1 LSRWIEVGT
10 PMKRMLLALAIVSA
24 LFLSS
29 PPLQAQAPAA
39 SASAKAT
46 TDKPA
51 CAPAAGLTF
60 ICGLQNPED
69 LVLVPGTRWLLT
81 SGMAPGAGLNV
92 VDTQTKGVRTL
103 YAPDTANARADRA
116 RFANCPGPLD
126 PKQAVLHGL
135 ALRSA
140 AGGRYTV
147 YATNHGGRE
156 SVEVFE
162 LSVGPA
168 SPKRGFEPSRE
179 GGSGGAVGIPSATWI
194 GCVLLPPK
202 LAANSVAAFSD
213 GTLVATVLML
223 PGRTFEDAF
232 AMRNTGIVLQ
242 WTPGTPAFVELKG
255 TELVANNGIETSP
268 DDREFYVASTP
279 TRRVY
284 AFSRAKPGAGPLRFA
299 QLKDFGP
306 DNVRWTSAFAKATAD
321 KADNRLITA
330 GLIDDEP
337 ACGGRPKDE
346 KGIRCPM
353 GYAVAT
359 IDPKTMIATEIARG
373 QRTPSF
379 TGTAMAAVVGNEL
392 WLGSFLADR
401 LAYRPLDVAR
411 GRPLTGDAR

>member
-1 LSRWIEVGT
+1 VRAWLS
-10 PMKRMLLALAIVSA
+10 LAIVA
-24 LFLSS
+24 LLS
-29 PPLQAQAPAA
+29 PQLLEAQAPAA
-39 SASAKAT
+39 AS
-46 TDKPA
+46 
-51 CAPAAGLTF
+51 CAPAAGLSF

-69 LVLVPGTRWLLT
+69 LVLVPGTRWLLI
-81 SGMAPGAGLNV
+81 SGMAPGAGLNA
-92 VDTQTKGVRTL
+92 VDTQARTVRRL
-103 YAPDTANARADRA
+103 YAPGTAEARLDRA
-116 RFANCPGPLD
+116 RFAGCPGPLD
-126 PKQAVLHGL
+126 AKQAALHGL
-135 ALRSA
+135 ALRPA
-140 AGGRYTV
+140 AAGRYTV

-156 SVEVFE
+156 SIEVFE
-162 LSVGPA
+162 LTI
-168 SPKRGFEPSRE
+168 
-179 GGSGGAVGIPSATWI
+179 GSGGTAGAPSVTWI
-194 GCVLLPPK
+194 GCVPLPAK

-213 GTLVATVLML
+213 GTLVATVLIL

-232 AMRNTGIVLQ
+232 AGRNTGIVLQ
-242 WTPGTPAFVELKG
+242 WTPGSPAFVELKG

-284 AFSRAKPGAGPLRFA
+284 AFSRATPGKGPLRFA

-306 DNVRWTSAFAKATAD
+306 DNVRWT
-321 KADNRLITA
+321 ADNRLITA

-346 KGIRCPM
+346 QGIRCPM

-359 IDPKTMIATEIARG
+359 IDPRTMTATEIARG

-401 LAYRPLDVAR
+401 LAYRPLK
-411 GRPLTGDAR
+411 

>member
-1 LSRWIEVGT
+1 
-10 PMKRMLLALAIVSA
+10 MKAHLLVLGFAAAVTAAVSA
-24 LFLSS
+24 
-29 PPLQAQAPAA
+29 QQGAAP
-39 SASAKAT
+39 SG
-46 TDKPA
+46 

-69 LVLVPGTRWLLT
+69 LVSVPGTPWLLT
-81 SGMAPGAGLNV
+81 SGMAPGAGLSL
-92 VDTQTKGVRTL
+92 VDTQARAVRKL
-103 YAPDTANARADRA
+103 YAPGTANARADRG

-126 PKQAVLHGL
+126 PAQAVLHGL

-156 SVEVFE
+156 SVEAFE
-162 LSVGPA
+162 LSVAP
-168 SPKRGFEPSRE
+168 
-179 GGSGGAVGIPSATWI
+179 GGAASSASATWI
-194 GCVLLPPK
+194 GCVVLPPAR
-202 LAANSVAAFSD
+202 AANSVAAFSD

-223 PGRTFEDAF
+223 PGRTFQDAF

-242 WTPGTPAFVELKG
+242 WTPGTTGFVELKG

-284 AFSRAKPGAGPLRFA
+284 SFSRDKPGGGPLRFA

-306 DNVRWTSAFAKATAD
+306 DNVRWTSE
-321 KADNRLITA
+321 NRLITA

-346 KGIRCPM
+346 NGIRCPM

-359 IDPKTMIATEIARG
+359 IDPRTMTATEIARG
-373 QRTPSF
+373 PRTPSF

-392 WLGSFLADR
+392 WLGSFFADR
-401 LAYRPLDVAR
+401 LAYRPLGG
-411 GRPLTGDAR
+411 GR

>member
-1 LSRWIEVGT
+1 MQ
-10 PMKRMLLALAIVSA
+10 PHLLALVFIAALTAAVSA
-24 LFLSS
+24 QQQATA
-29 PPLQAQAPAA
+29 PP
-39 SASAKAT
+39 S
-46 TDKPA
+46 
-51 CAPAAGLTF
+51 CAPAGGLTF
-60 ICGLQNPED
+60 ICGLQSPED
-69 LVLVPGTRWLLT
+69 VVLVPGTRWLLT
-81 SGMAPGAGLNV
+81 SGMAPGAGLSV
-92 VDTQTKGVRTL
+92 VDTQAKVVRKL
-103 YAPDTANARADRA
+103 YAVGTANARADRA

-135 ALRSA
+135 ALRPA
-140 AGGRYTV
+140 AAGRYTV

-162 LSVGPA
+162 VSVA
-168 SPKRGFEPSRE
+168 S
-179 GGSGGAVGIPSATWI
+179 GAAAVPSATWI

-213 GTLVATVLML
+213 GALVATVLIL
-223 PGRTFEDAF
+223 PGRTFQDAF
-232 AMRNTGIVLQ
+232 AGRNTGIVLQ

-279 TRRVY
+279 TRRIY
-284 AFSRAKPGAGPLRFA
+284 AFSRAKPGGGPLRFA

-306 DNVRWTSAFAKATAD
+306 DNVRWT
-321 KADNRLITA
+321 ADNRLITA

-346 KGIRCPM
+346 KGIQCPM

-359 IDPKTMIATEIARG
+359 IDPKTMAATEIARG
-373 QRTPSF
+373 ARTPSF

-392 WLGSFLADR
+392 WLGSFMADR
-401 LAYRPLDVAR
+401 LAYRPLK
-411 GRPLTGDAR
+411 

>member
-1 LSRWIEVGT
+1 MRHLLLSFALLLVAT
-10 PMKRMLLALAIVSA
+10 SSASLLAQGAGCEPS
-24 LFLSS
+24 
-29 PPLQAQAPAA
+29 
-39 SASAKAT
+39 
-46 TDKPA
+46 
-51 CAPAAGLTF
+51 AGLTF
-60 ICGLQNPED
+60 ICGVQNPED
-69 LVLVPGTRWLLT
+69 LVVVPGTRWLLT
-81 SGMAPGAGLNV
+81 SGMAPGAGLNL
-92 VDTQTKGVRTL
+92 VDTQTKALRRL
-103 YAPDTANARADRA
+103 YAPGSANTRADRA
-116 RFANCPGPLD
+116 RFASCPGPLD

-140 AGGRYTV
+140 AGGRHTV

-162 LSVGPA
+162 LTI
-168 SPKRGFEPSRE
+168 
-179 GGSGGAVGIPSATWI
+179 GSGGSAGAVSAAWI

-213 GTLVATVLML
+213 GTLIATVLIL

-232 AMRNTGIVLQ
+232 AGRNTGVVLQ
-242 WTPGTPAFVELKG
+242 WSPGTPAFVEVKV

-299 QLKDFGP
+299 QLRDFGP
-306 DNVRWTSAFAKATAD
+306 DNVRWT
-321 KADNRLITA
+321 ADNRLMTA

-373 QRTPSF
+373 PRTPSF
-379 TGTAMAAVVGNEL
+379 TGTAMAAIVGNEL

-401 LAYRPLDVAR
+401 LAYRRLR
-411 GRPLTGDAR
+411 

>member
-1 LSRWIEVGT
+1 MKQSLLVLSI
-10 PMKRMLLALAIVSA
+10 LSA
-24 LFLSS
+24 SLLFLH
-29 PPLQAQAPAA
+29 PLQAQTPA
-39 SASAKAT
+39 SANAT
-46 TDKPA
+46 ADKPA

-69 LVLVPGTRWLLT
+69 LVPVPGTRWLLI
-81 SGMAPGAGLNV
+81 SGMAPGAGLSV
-92 VDTQTKGVRTL
+92 VDTRARTVHRL
-103 YAPDTANARADRA
+103 YAPPDAARGRPLDLARGRPDTTAARADRT

-135 ALRSA
+135 ALRPA
-140 AGGRYTV
+140 AAGRYTV

-156 SVEVFE
+156 SIEVFE
-162 LSVGPA
+162 LAV
-168 SPKRGFEPSRE
+168 
-179 GGSGGAVGIPSATWI
+179 GSGAAAGVPSATWI

-232 AMRNTGIVLQ
+232 AGRNTGIVLQ
-242 WTPGTPAFVELKG
+242 WTPGSAGFVELKG

-279 TRRVY
+279 THRVY
-284 AFSRAKPGAGPLRFA
+284 AFSRATPGAGPMRFA

-306 DNVRWTSAFAKATAD
+306 DNVRWT
-321 KADNRLITA
+321 ADNRLMTA

-359 IDPKTMIATEIARG
+359 IDPKTMTATEIARG
-373 QRTPSF
+373 SRTPSF
-379 TGTAMAAVVGNEL
+379 TGTAMAAVVNNEL

-401 LAYRPLDVAR
+401 LAYRSLK
-411 GRPLTGDAR
+411 

>member
-1 LSRWIEVGT
+1 MSMFLSFIFFCKALIE
-10 PMKRMLLALAIVSA
+10 ALA
-24 LFLSS
+24 
-29 PPLQAQAPAA
+29 
-39 SASAKAT
+39 T
-46 TDKPA
+46 
-51 CAPAAGLTF
+51 G
-60 ICGLQNPED
+60 
-69 LVLVPGTRWLLT
+69 VPLLT
-81 SGMAPGAGLNV
+81 SGMAPGAGLNA
-92 VDTQTKGVRTL
+92 VDTQARAVRKL
-103 YAPDTANARADRA
+103 YAPATANARADRG

-126 PKQAVLHGL
+126 AKQAVLHGL
-135 ALRSA
+135 ALRPA

-162 LSVGPA
+162 LSVGA
-168 SPKRGFEPSRE
+168 
-179 GGSGGAVGIPSATWI
+179 GGAAPSATWI

-213 GTLVATVLML
+213 GTLVATVLIL
-223 PGRTFEDAF
+223 PGRTFADAF
-232 AMRNTGIVLQ
+232 AGRNTGIVLQ

-255 TELVANNGIETSP
+255 TELVANNGIDTSP

-279 TRRVY
+279 TRRIY
-284 AFSRAKPGAGPLRFA
+284 AFSRAKPGGGPLRFA

-306 DNVRWTSAFAKATAD
+306 DNVRWT
-321 KADNRLITA
+321 ADNRLITA

-346 KGIRCPM
+346 QGIRCPM

-359 IDPKTMIATEIARG
+359 IDPQTMVATEIARG
-373 QRTPSF
+373 VRTPSF

-401 LAYRPLDVAR
+401 LAYRPLK
-411 GRPLTGDAR
+411 

>member
-1 LSRWIEVGT
+1 
-10 PMKRMLLALAIVSA
+10 MKLLLLALAVSVS
-24 LFLSS
+24 LLTSR
-29 PPLQAQAPAA
+29 PLHAQAPAV
-39 SASAKAT
+39 
-46 TDKPA
+46 DKPG
-51 CAPAAGLTF
+51 CAPDAGLTF

-69 LVLVPGTRWLLT
+69 VVPVPGTPWLLT
-81 SGMAPGAGLNV
+81 SGMAPGAGLSV
-92 VDTQTKGVRTL
+92 VETQAKTVRKL
-103 YAPDTANARADRA
+103 YATGTDNARADRT

-126 PKQAVLHGL
+126 AKLAVLHGL
-135 ALRSA
+135 ALRPAS
-140 AGGRYTV
+140 GGRYTL

-162 LSVGPA
+162 LSIGTVGA
-168 SPKRGFEPSRE
+168 TR
-179 GGSGGAVGIPSATWI
+179 ILSATWI

-213 GTLVATVLML
+213 GTLVATVLIL
-223 PGRTFEDAF
+223 PGKTFEDAF

-242 WTPGTPAFVELKG
+242 WTPGTPRFVELKG
-255 TELVANNGIETSP
+255 TELVANNGIETSA
-268 DDREFYVASTP
+268 DDREFYVASTT

-284 AFSRAKPGAGPLRFA
+284 AFSRAKPGAGPVRFA

-306 DNVRWTSAFAKATAD
+306 DNVRLNAD
-321 KADNRLITA
+321 RLITA

-346 KGIRCPM
+346 KGIQCPM

-359 IDPKTMIATEIARG
+359 IDPRTMIATEIARG
-373 QRTPSF
+373 PRTPSF

-401 LAYRPLDVAR
+401 IAYRSLK
-411 GRPLTGDAR
+411 

>member
-1 LSRWIEVGT
+1 MTAMRRIEDSVGT
-10 PMKRMLLALAIVSA
+10 LLSLAIGAAV
-24 LFLSS
+24 LLSTH
-29 PPLQAQAPAA
+29 LLHAQAPAA
-39 SASAKAT
+39 
-46 TDKPA
+46 PA

-81 SGMAPGAGLNV
+81 SGMAPGAGLNA
-92 VDTQTKGVRTL
+92 VDTQAKTVRSL
-103 YAPDTANARADRA
+103 YAPGTAAARVDRA
-116 RFANCPGPLD
+116 RFAGCPGPLD
-126 PKQAVLHGL
+126 ATQAVLHGL
-135 ALRSA
+135 ALRPA
-140 AGGRYTV
+140 AGGAYTV

-156 SVEVFE
+156 SIEVFE
-162 LSVGPA
+162 LNVGP
-168 SPKRGFEPSRE
+168 
-179 GGSGGAVGIPSATWI
+179 GGTAAMPSATWI
-194 GCVLLPPK
+194 GCVLLPPT

-284 AFSRAKPGAGPLRFA
+284 AFSRARPGDGPLRFA
-299 QLKDFGP
+299 QLQDFGP
-306 DNVRWTSAFAKATAD
+306 DNVRFT
-321 KADNRLITA
+321 ADNRLITA

-346 KGIRCPM
+346 QGIRCPM

-359 IDPKTMIATEIARG
+359 IDPRTMTATEIARG

-401 LAYRPLDVAR
+401 LAYRVLK
-411 GRPLTGDAR
+411 

>member
-1 LSRWIEVGT
+1 MK
-10 PMKRMLLALAIVSA
+10 PMFVALAIVSSA
-24 LFLSS
+24 VLFLD
-29 PPLQAQAPAA
+29 PLHAQAP
-39 SASAKAT
+39 T
-46 TDKPA
+46 CT
-51 CAPAAGLTF
+51 PAAGLTF

-69 LVLVPGTRWLLT
+69 VVHVPGTRWLVT
-81 SGMAPGAGLNV
+81 SGMAPGAGLTL
-92 VDTQTKGVRTL
+92 VDTQARTVRKL
-103 YAPDTANARADRA
+103 FAPNTATARADRT

-135 ALRSA
+135 ALRPA

-162 LSVGPA
+162 LTA
-168 SPKRGFEPSRE
+168 
-179 GGSGGAVGIPSATWI
+179 GSGGAAGIPSATWI

-213 GTLVATVLML
+213 GTLVATVLIL
-223 PGRTFEDAF
+223 PGKTFEDAF

-242 WTPGTPAFVELKG
+242 WTPGTPRFVELKG

-268 DDREFYVASTP
+268 DDREFYVASTS

-284 AFSRAKPGAGPLRFA
+284 AFSRAKPGSGPLRFV

-306 DNVRWTSAFAKATAD
+306 DNVRWTS
-321 KADNRLITA
+321 DNRLITA
-330 GLIDDEP
+330 GLVDDEP

-359 IDPKTMIATEIARG
+359 IDPRTMTATEIARG
-373 QRTPSF
+373 ARTPSF

-392 WLGSFLADR
+392 WLGSFFADR
-401 LAYRPLDVAR
+401 LAYRQLK
-411 GRPLTGDAR
+411 

>member
-1 LSRWIEVGT
+1 MRI
-10 PMKRMLLALAIVSA
+10 LLAFAIVA
-24 LFLSS
+24 VACLSS
-29 PPLQAQAPAA
+29 RPLRAQAPAA
-39 SASAKAT
+39 AS
-46 TDKPA
+46 A

-69 LVLVPGTRWLLT
+69 LVLVPGTRWLVT
-81 SGMAPGAGLNV
+81 SGMAPGAGLTL
-92 VDTQTKGVRTL
+92 VDTQAKAVRTL
-103 YAPDTANARADRA
+103 YGPDTATARADRG

-126 PKQAVLHGL
+126 PTQAVLHGL
-135 ALRSA
+135 ALRPA

-156 SVEVFE
+156 SIEVFE
-162 LSVGPA
+162 LSVGSGAAAGTPA
-168 SPKRGFEPSRE
+168 
-179 GGSGGAVGIPSATWI
+179 VTWI

-213 GTLVATVLML
+213 GTLVATVLIL

-232 AMRNTGIVLQ
+232 AGRTTGIVIQ
-242 WTPGTPAFVELKG
+242 WTPGTPAFVEVKG
-255 TELVANNGIETSP
+255 TELVANNGIDTSP

-306 DNVRWTSAFAKATAD
+306 DNVRWTAD
-321 KADNRLITA
+321 GRLITA

-359 IDPKTMIATEIARG
+359 IDPKTMTATEIARG
-373 QRTPSF
+373 PRTPSF
-379 TGTAMAAVVGNEL
+379 TGTAMAVVVGNEL

-401 LAYRPLDVAR
+401 LAYRPLK
-411 GRPLTGDAR
+411 